1 MKKLLLF
8 PLIGLMIACTSL
20 EERQKE
26 TRKEILSTDRAFSAR
41 SAEKGM
47 HDAFLFYAADDL
59 VKLQEGRFP
68 IIGKDAL
75 ARAFEGKSD
84 SLFRLT
90 WEPVKAE
97 VSNSGDLGYTF
108 GNYELYDFLRNEIY
122 YGNYYTVWR
131 KEKDGTW
138 RWVLDG
144 GNSTPRPE

>member
-1 MKKLLLF
+1 MRKLLLF
-8 PLIGLMIACTSL
+8 LLIGLAACSSP

-26 TRKEILSTDRAFSAR
+26 ARKEILSTDRAFSAM

-47 HDAFLFYAADDL
+47 REAFLYYAAQDV
-59 VKLQEGRFP
+59 VKLQDGRYP
-68 IIGKDAL
+68 VIGKEQLERSFAGIIDTMV
-75 ARAFEGKSD
+75 
-84 SLFRLT
+84 RLT

-97 VSNSGDLGYTF
+97 ASLSGDMGYTF
-108 GNYELYDFLRNEIY
+108 GNYELYDFNLGQIL
-122 YGNYYTVWR
+122 YGNYVTIWR